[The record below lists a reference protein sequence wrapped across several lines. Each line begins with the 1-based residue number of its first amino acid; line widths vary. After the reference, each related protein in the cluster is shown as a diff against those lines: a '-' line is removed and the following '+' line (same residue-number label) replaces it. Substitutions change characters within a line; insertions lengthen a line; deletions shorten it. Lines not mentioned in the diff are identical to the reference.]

1 MEEPMSDDANL
12 DARRLAELGKELPSI
27 DLDGATA
34 QRIAQRARLSVGR
47 GPSPT
52 RLVEPLLVALVAV
65 SIVVWTA
72 YKLYE
77 ILS

>member
-1 MEEPMSDDANL
+1 MTDDGNL
-12 DARRLAELGKELPSI
+12 DARRLAELSKDLPSI
-27 DLDGATA
+27 DLDGEAA
-34 QRIAQRARLSVGR
+34 QRIARRARLSVGR

-52 RLVEPLLVALVAV
+52 RLVEPLLVAVVAV

-72 YKLYE
+72 YMLYE

>member
-1 MEEPMSDDANL
+1 MSDDANL
-12 DARRLAELGKELPSI
+12 DAKRLAELGKELPAI

-47 GPSPT
+47 RPSPT
-52 RLVEPLLVALVAV
+52 RLVEPVVVALLAV
-65 SIVVWTA
+65 SILVWTA
-72 YKLYE
+72 YKLYQ

>member
-1 MEEPMSDDANL
+1 
-12 DARRLAELGKELPSI
+12 ELPSI

-34 QRIAQRARLSVGR
+34 QRIAHRARLSVGR

>member
-1 MEEPMSDDANL
+1 MSDDANL
-12 DARRLAELGKELPSI
+12 DAKRLAELSKDLPSI
-27 DLDGATA
+27 DLDGEAA

-47 GPSPT
+47 GLSSR